1 VRSLAGCSRPIT
13 STALLEAALAFAA
26 SFTAGY
32 LGAAVGLV
40 LGTLR
45 LPAIVLLAG
54 DASAAA
60 GTNIA
65 ISAAAAA
72 SGGYVHARAKR
83 VDWRIVAWMAP
94 PSVAGAVVGGL
105 YGHVV
110 PTSLLFAGIAAVLAW
125 NGLDLLV
132 SPVRPRERTEPR
144 VWSAAV
150 FGLVIGLVGGAVGVI
165 LGTLRMPALL
175 RAVGLTAHRAVGTNL
190 VVGFLLGIA
199 GFAAHA
205 LRLEVEWNLLGAG
218 LAGALPGAWFGARAT
233 GRFSEQG
240 LRRAIGVALL
250 AIAVVFAIEAAL

>member
-1 VRSLAGCSRPIT
+1 
-13 STALLEAALAFAA
+13 
-26 SFTAGY
+26 
-32 LGAAVGLV
+32 V

-45 LPAIVLLAG
+45 LPAVVLLAG

-72 SGGYVHARAKR
+72 SGGYVHARAGR

-94 PSVAGAVVGGL
+94 PSVAGAIVGGF
-105 YGHVV
+105 YGHLV
-110 PTSLLFAGIAAVLAW
+110 PTDLLFAGIAAVLAW
-125 NGLDLLV
+125 NGLDLLFA
-132 SPVRPRERTEPR
+132 PVRPRERVEPR
-144 VWSAAV
+144 ARSAAV
-150 FGLVIGLVGGAVGVI
+150 FGFVIGLVGGAVGVI

-175 RAVGLTAHRAVGTNL
+175 RGVGLSAHRAVGTNL

-205 LRLEVEWNLLGAG
+205 LQLEVEWDLLAAG
-218 LAGALPGAWFGARAT
+218 LAGALPGAWLGARAT
-233 GRFSEQG
+233 GRFSELG